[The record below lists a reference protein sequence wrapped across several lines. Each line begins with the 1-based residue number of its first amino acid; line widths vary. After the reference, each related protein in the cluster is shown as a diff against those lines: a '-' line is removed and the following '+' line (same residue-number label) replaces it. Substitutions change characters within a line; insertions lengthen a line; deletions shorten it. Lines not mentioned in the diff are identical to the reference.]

1 LSYLFSLNIFNT
13 MQFNYNSRFSARV
26 SVKKKIIHFI
36 LYVLAF
42 LLALFLLSK
51 FNFPAP
57 KQEIKKNITN
67 EIIKLK

>member
-1 LSYLFSLNIFNT
+1 
-13 MQFNYNSRFSARV
+13 MQFNYNSRFSSRV
-26 SVKKKIIHFI
+26 STKKKIINFF

-42 LLALFLLSK
+42 MLVLFLLSK

-57 KQEIKKNITN
+57 KEEIKKNITN

>member
-1 LSYLFSLNIFNT
+1 
-13 MQFNYNSRFSARV
+13 MQFNYNNRFSSRV
-26 SVKKKIIHFI
+26 STKKKILNFF

-42 LLALFLLSK
+42 LLVLFLLSK

>member
-1 LSYLFSLNIFNT
+1 
-13 MQFNYNSRFSARV
+13 MQFNYNRLSSKV
-26 SVKKKIIHFI
+26 SIKRKIINYFLYI
-36 LYVLAF
+36 LGILF
-42 LLALFLLSK
+42 ALFLIIK

>member
-1 LSYLFSLNIFNT
+1 
-13 MQFNYNSRFSARV
+13 MQFNYNSRFRSRTLI
-26 SVKKKIIHFI
+26 KKKIIIFL
-36 LYVLAF
+36 LYVLAL

-57 KQEIKKNITN
+57 KEEIKKNISN

>member
-1 LSYLFSLNIFNT
+1 
-13 MQFNYNSRFSARV
+13 MQLNYNSRFSSRT
-26 SVKKKIIHFI
+26 STKKKIFNFF

-42 LLALFLLSK
+42 LLVLFLLSK
-51 FNFPAP
+51 FNFPSP

>member
-1 LSYLFSLNIFNT
+1 
-13 MQFNYNSRFSARV
+13 MQFNNNSRFTSRV
-26 SVKKKIIHFI
+26 STKKKIFNFF

-42 LLALFLLSK
+42 LLVLFVLSK

-57 KQEIKKNITN
+57 KEEIKKNITN

>member
-1 LSYLFSLNIFNT
+1 
-13 MQFNYNSRFSARV
+13 MQFNYNNRISRKTEG
-26 SVKKKIIHFI
+26 KKKIINFF
-36 LYVLAF
+36 LLVLAITTV
-42 LLALFLLSK
+42 LFLLSK

>member
-1 LSYLFSLNIFNT
+1 
-13 MQFNYNSRFSARV
+13 MQFNYNSRFSSRV
-26 SVKKKIIHFI
+26 STKKKIRNFF
-36 LYVLAF
+36 LYVFAF
-42 LLALFLLSK
+42 LLVLFLLSK

>member
-1 LSYLFSLNIFNT
+1 
-13 MQFNYNSRFSARV
+13 MQFNYNTRLSTKAST
-26 SVKKKIIHFI
+26 KKKIIRFFF
-36 LYVLAF
+36 YTFVF

>member
-1 LSYLFSLNIFNT
+1 
-13 MQFNYNSRFSARV
+13 MQFNYNRLSSKV
-26 SVKKKIIHFI
+26 SIKRKIINYFLYI
-36 LYVLAF
+36 LAILF
-42 LLALFLLSK
+42 ALFLLSK

>member
-1 LSYLFSLNIFNT
+1 
-13 MQFNYNSRFSARV
+13 MQSNYKNSFNSRISR
-26 SVKKKIIHFI
+26 KKKMVNFF
-36 LYVLAF
+36 LYFLAF
-42 LLALFLLSK
+42 FLVLFVLSK

>member
-1 LSYLFSLNIFNT
+1 
-13 MQFNYNSRFSARV
+13 MQINYNNRFSEKTSIKR
-26 SVKKKIIHFI
+26 KIINFLIFI
-36 LYVLAF
+36 IIT
-42 LLALFLLSK
+42 LLGLFILSK

>member
-1 LSYLFSLNIFNT
+1 
-13 MQFNYNSRFSARV
+13 MQFNNNSRFSSRV
-26 SVKKKIIHFI
+26 STKKKIFNFF
-36 LYVLAF
+36 LYVMAF
-42 LLALFLLSK
+42 LLVLFLLSK